1 MESAMCRHAD
11 ATDTPTVFAVSLLF
25 GGGGAL
31 VAAAF
36 GLHGGA
42 GFIAGATLAFLP
54 LSVFVHKRRE
64 AQRRAQEPLAGT
76 AENGPSRTAA
86 SSEPLPQ

>member
-1 MESAMCRHAD
+1 MCRHAD
-11 ATDTPTVFAVSLLF
+11 ATDTPTLFAVSLLF
-25 GGGGAL
+25 GGGGGAL

-42 GFIAGATLAFLP
+42 GFLAGATLAFLS
-54 LSVFVHKRRE
+54 LSVFVYKRRE

-86 SSEPLPQ
+86 SSEPVPQ